1 MIRTDIGDPG
11 SYPNNTTPQFF
22 PTNLPAGVG
31 RLVVHNDSPYAID
44 ITTADGIFRVAS
56 GVGRL
61 IPVQSTCPLATW
73 AVVASLMPSQ
83 ALYSDLLIE
92 AYGADEEIDEQYPV
106 NIIRQ
111 QASNATVIANE
122 LGTSSDG
129 LAVTVPAAGSATGTD
144 ILGPYANGATSPTR
158 DVELDVLTAG
168 ALVQALTLLGADA
181 STQIAQYLQILGS
194 KTGSAPATG
203 LFVTSASQLDN
214 GKLVTDG
221 GGNFATIGNQATQGG
236 NFGVPVVVKTN
247 TPGVILP
254 ITSTGLQT
262 LATFVAP
269 TNGLY
274 RLNMSIRLNNGTS
287 GNAIKAGA
295 DYTDADTGLTSNL
308 RMIGSLS
315 GSGTVVCLV
324 GATSVTN
331 GRFHCTPGIFRAQS
345 LSTISIIYQDPTNT
359 PSDTVEYLLERLS

>member
-1 MIRTDIGDPG
+1 MIRSDIGDPG
-11 SYPNNTTPQFF
+11 SYPNNTTPQYF
-22 PTNLPAGVG
+22 PTNLPAGTG

-44 ITTADGIFRVAS
+44 ITTADGVYRVSS

-61 IPVQSTCPLATW
+61 VPVQKYCALATW

-92 AYGADEEIDEQYPV
+92 AYAPDEEIDEQYPI

-111 QASNATVIANE
+111 QASNATVIANQ

-129 LAVTVPAAGSATGTD
+129 LAVTVPAAGNATGTD
-144 ILGPYANGATSPTR
+144 ILGPYANGVASPTR

-168 ALVQALTLLGADA
+168 ALAKALSLLGADA
-181 STQIAQYLQILGS
+181 SAQIAQYLQILGS
-194 KTGSAPATG
+194 KTGSVPTTG

-221 GGNFATIGNQATQGG
+221 SGNLRTIGNQATKS
-236 NFGVPVVVKTN
+236 FGVPVMVLGPSQST
-247 TPGVILP
+247 T
-254 ITSTGLQT
+254 ITSTGEQT

-269 TNGLY
+269 VLGLY

-287 GNAIKAGA
+287 GNAITAGA
-295 DYTDADTGLTSNL
+295 NYTDGDTGLTSNL
-308 RMIGSLS
+308 RMIGALS
-315 GSGTVVCLV
+315 GSGAVVCLV
-324 GATSVTN
+324 GGTSIAN
-331 GRFHCTPGIFRAQS
+331 GRFHCTPGVFYVQGGA
-345 LSTISIIYQDPTNT
+345 TISIIYQDPTNT
-359 PSDTVEYLLERLS
+359 PSDTVEWMLERLS

>member
-11 SYPNNTTPQFF
+11 SYPNNTTPQYFA
-22 PTNLPAGVG
+22 TNLPAGTG

-44 ITTADGIFRVAS
+44 ITTADGAFRVSS

-61 IPVQSTCPLATW
+61 VPVQKYCALATW

-92 AYGADEEIDEQYPV
+92 AYAPDEEIDEQYPI

-111 QASNATVIANE
+111 QASNATVIANQ

-144 ILGPYANGATSPTR
+144 ILGPYANGAASPTR

-168 ALVQALTLLGADA
+168 ALAKALTLLGADA
-181 STQIAQYLQILGS
+181 GVQFAQYLQILGS
-194 KTGSAPATG
+194 KGFAPATG
-203 LFVTSASQLDN
+203 LFVTNASQLDN

-221 GGNFATIGNQATQGG
+221 AGNLSIIGNQATAGG
-236 NFGVPVVVKTN
+236 NFGVPVNVRTN
-247 TPGVILP
+247 TPGVITP
-254 ITSTGLQT
+254 ITSTGVQT

-274 RLNMSIRLNNGTS
+274 RLNMTMRINNGVS
-287 GNAIKAGA
+287 GNAITAGA
-295 DYTDADTGLTSNL
+295 NYTNADTGATANV
-308 RMIGSLS
+308 RMIGQLS
-315 GSGTVVCLV
+315 GAGTVVCLA
-324 GATSVTN
+324 GGTSVAN
-331 GRFHCTPGIFRAQS
+331 GPFHAAPSVFRAQS
-345 LSTISIIYQDPTNT
+345 GSTISIIYQDPTNT